1 LWQISSPS
9 PCKDVFFKE
18 EEVDRSL
25 NMEDANA
32 HPEDSFLYPQSR
44 YYGKFDPVRFL
55 FDANLQEFAQKIS
68 YICALETG
76 GKLSSIEA
84 YKEIKKLWKD
94 LKKSKK
100 ALGIGEDP
108 NQPDPD

>member
-1 LWQISSPS
+1 
-9 PCKDVFFKE
+9 
-18 EEVDRSL
+18 
-25 NMEDANA
+25 MEDPNA
-32 HPEDSFLYPQSR
+32 HQEDAFLHPYSR

-94 LKKSKK
+94 LKKSKQ
-100 ALGIGEDP
+100 ALGIGESP
-108 NQPDPD
+108 NHQDPDH